1 MERVVNS
8 ISTESEKMYKYC
20 VTNGRNINTLDEC
33 YTPPAVYDTVLDYA
47 VERYNLQDKHIV
59 RPFIPGG
66 DYQKYVYDKNDVVVD
81 NPPFSIT
88 TKITKWYINHGIP
101 FFLFVN
107 ALYGVS
113 LSRGLHGKATVIV
126 TNANVSF
133 DNKGTEKRIKLGF
146 VTNLEPKNII
156 LRGDAT
162 LTNRLNGLIKKKSF
176 KRFHYPEN
184 FLKNNDILAALQRNV
199 ELKLTTDNCLFEDN
213 LDYHKAQMH
222 AKSQPV
228 KVFGGGYLVND
239 QLYTKFK
246 DSLKHDLPG
255 TYCVTLSTREKK
267 LIEQLNKK
275 KDD

>member
-1 MERVVNS
+1 MAVKI
-8 ISTESEKMYKYC
+8 ISSKSEKMYKYC
-20 VTNGRNINTLDEC
+20 VTNGRNINSTDEC

-47 VERYNLQDKHIV
+47 VDRYGLQDKHIV

-66 DYQKYVYDKNDVVVD
+66 DYQRYVYDENDVVID
-81 NPPFSIT
+81 NPPFSMT
-88 TKITKWYINHGIP
+88 TKITKWYINHDIP
-101 FFLFVN
+101 FFLFIN
-107 ALYGVS
+107 GLYGVS

-133 DNKGTEKRIKLGF
+133 YNKGSEKRIKLGF

-156 LRGDAT
+156 IRGDAT
-162 LTNRLNGLIKKKSF
+162 LTKRLNGLVKKKSF

-222 AKSQPV
+222 AKPQRFG
-228 KVFGGGYLVND
+228 VFGGGYLVND
-239 QLYTKFK
+239 KLYDEFK
-246 DSLKHDLPG
+246 ESLKQDLPG

-267 LIEQLNKK
+267 LIEQLNAKK
-275 KDD
+275 VD